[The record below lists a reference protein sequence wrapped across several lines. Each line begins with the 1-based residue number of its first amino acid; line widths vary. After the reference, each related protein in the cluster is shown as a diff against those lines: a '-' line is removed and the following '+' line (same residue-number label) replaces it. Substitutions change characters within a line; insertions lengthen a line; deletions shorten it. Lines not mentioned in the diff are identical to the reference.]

1 MGPITTSVV
10 TSIAVNYFTG
20 FTEPLVRKFF
30 ATTFQYKPELEA
42 RLLEAKTSRDIEAV
56 FQEAID
62 VIDLKANQG
71 EIEIF
76 GGLVQAIK
84 GVRFDHV
91 NGLVHINGTT
101 ISSEIIVTGGS
112 VNSTGT
118 TLIQEGS
125 LLKTQGT
132 SISVGNGCSIRITGN
147 AQIRQT

>member
-1 MGPITTSVV
+1 MGPVSTSIV

-30 ATTFQYKPELEA
+30 ATAFQYNPELES
-42 RLLEAKTSRDIEAV
+42 RLIESKTSRDIEAV

-91 NGLVHINGTT
+91 DGLVHINGTT
-101 ISSEIIVTGGS
+101 IASDIIVTGGS

-125 LLKTQGT
+125 QLKTQGT